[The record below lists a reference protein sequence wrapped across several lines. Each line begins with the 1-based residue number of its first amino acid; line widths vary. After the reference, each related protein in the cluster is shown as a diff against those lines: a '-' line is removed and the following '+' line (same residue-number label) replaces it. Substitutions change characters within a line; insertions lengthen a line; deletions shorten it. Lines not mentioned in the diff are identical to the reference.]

1 MTEKLN
7 PQSPFVGFS
16 SRKAFGNVLVE
27 LAKENDAIVALTAD
41 LTESVQLVDF
51 QKAFPDRFINFG
63 VAEQNMTGA
72 AAGLT
77 LAGKI
82 PFTCTYAVF
91 SSMRACE
98 QMRTDIAY
106 NDLPVKIVSSHGGIS
121 FDVAGATHHAIEDIG
136 IYRGVAGMTVI
147 VPADAVETAAVIRAI
162 VDLPGPVYV
171 RLNRITEK
179 TVYNYDFIYRIGQTD
194 LLKMGKDVLMIA
206 TGAEVGE
213 SLEASKLLAEKGI
226 DAGVLNV
233 STIKPLDNKAL
244 MDILSEY
251 PAAVTV
257 EQHSVLNGLGSAVA
271 EVIAQANLGIRLMP
285 HGLQDI
291 FSTSGPYEELLAYY
305 HLDPKGISDTVFRF
319 LDRL

>member
-7 PQSPFVGFS
+7 PQSPFVGVS
-16 SRKAFGNVLVE
+16 SRKAFGKVLVE

-41 LTESVQLVDF
+41 LTDSVQLVDF

-106 NDLPVKIVSSHGGIS
+106 NDLPVKIVSSHGGIT
-121 FDVAGATHHAIEDIG
+121 FGVAGATHQAIEDIG

-147 VPADAVETAAVIRAI
+147 VPADGVETAAAIRAV
-162 VDLPGPVYV
+162 VDIPGPAYV

-179 TVYNYDFIYRIGQTD
+179 TVYTHDFAYKMGQPD
-194 LLKMGKDVLMIA
+194 LLKPGKDLLLIA
-206 TGAEVGE
+206 AGAQVGE
-213 SLEASKLLAEKGI
+213 SLDAAKLLMEKGI
-226 DAGVLNV
+226 DAGVLNL
-233 STIKPLDNKAL
+233 STIKPIDQKAL
-244 MDILSEY
+244 VEILDTY
-251 PAAVTV
+251 PAAMTV
-257 EQHSVLNGLGSAVA
+257 EQHSILNGLGSAVA
-271 EVIAQANLGIRLMP
+271 EIIAEHNLQIKFLR
-285 HGLQDI
+285 HGLKDI
-291 FSTSGPYEELLAYY
+291 FTTSGPYLELLAYY
-305 HLDPKGISDTVFRF
+305 DLDPVGIRDTVMAF
-319 LDRL
+319 LDQV